1 MKPALAILA
10 AVHIVLCVLGPV
22 LLACY
27 IFNRAY
33 EYWLDY
39 VGNGVWEP
47 AWPKA
52 RTRFVLCMV
61 TVPIWG
67 LCMAGGTLLWET
79 GKRAYATY
87 SARHWR
93 AHYRA
98 LNDTDEDYSKTR
110 ARVNRGEGRGTWIA
124 LSLYGSLA
132 LFGLFLL
139 ATYEQ
144 PVDHRF
150 KQDIALANRSPR
162 PEGYG
167 DGEKVFIA
175 AMFHNNAG
183 VIPYWTEQC
192 LKLIHYL
199 GTENVYVSIV
209 ESHSTD
215 NSPDLLRQ
223 FDAAL
228 SDLHVEKRILV
239 NDKTTSR
246 PSTMDTSPAR
256 IQYLAA
262 VRNLALEPLVE
273 RGGFERVLFSNDI
286 FIKAES
292 MLELLKTRD
301 GDYDMACAVDL
312 SFWGL
317 YDAWVVRDSIG
328 RIPSSLWP
336 YLADEEGMSAIK
348 KNEPAPVFTCWNGIV
363 SIRADPFLPIHLRR
377 PNSLSTEPLSH
388 PLPESHPAYPQ
399 PPDLSPAG
407 TLPLRFRH
415 SSPNECFSSESF
427 NLPYDLRRQF
437 DLTGIYLNPRVI
449 TSYDW
454 NFFVWYKY
462 VTRHWLVKWFI
473 ERVEE
478 GAGMKDA
485 RMIIG
490 DANNIWTWDGGEC
503 QPVRSF
509 HLMAPE
515 FTLIS
520 PQWW

>member
-10 AVHIVLCVLGPV
+10 AVHIVLPVFGPV
-22 LLACY
+22 LLVCY
-27 IFNRAY
+27 IYNRAY

-132 LFGLFLL
+132 LWGLFLL

-144 PVDHRF
+144 PADHRF

-167 DGEKVFIA
+167 DGGASHYSSSHLTIEFPLEKVFIA

-199 GTENVYVSIV
+199 GTVRR
-209 ESHSTD
+209 
-215 NSPDLLRQ
+215 SP
-223 FDAAL
+223 FP
-228 SDLHVEKRILV
+228 LHPLTHFIHR
-239 NDKTTSR
+239 TTSTC
-246 PSTMDTSPAR
+246 PSWSRTAPTTPQTSCA
-256 IQYLAA
+256 
-262 VRNLALEPLVE
+262 NSMPLY
-273 RGGFERVLFSNDI
+273 RTCMSRS
-286 FIKAES
+286 A
-292 MLELLKTRD
+292 
-301 GDYDMACAVDL
+301 
-312 SFWGL
+312 
-317 YDAWVVRDSIG
+317 
-328 RIPSSLWP
+328 SL
-336 YLADEEGMSAIK
+336 
-348 KNEPAPVFTCWNGIV
+348 
-363 SIRADPFLPIHLRR
+363 
-377 PNSLSTEPLSH
+377 
-388 PLPESHPAYPQ
+388 
-399 PPDLSPAG
+399 
-407 TLPLRFRH
+407 
-415 SSPNECFSSESF
+415 
-427 NLPYDLRRQF
+427 
-437 DLTGIYLNPRVI
+437 
-449 TSYDW
+449 
-454 NFFVWYKY
+454 
-462 VTRHWLVKWFI
+462 
-473 ERVEE
+473 
-478 GAGMKDA
+478 
-485 RMIIG
+485 
-490 DANNIWTWDGGEC
+490 
-503 QPVRSF
+503 
-509 HLMAPE
+509 
-515 FTLIS
+515 
-520 PQWW
+520 